1 MVQLMG
7 TPTGRDWIKRVVWH
21 VDEHRASTALNKVF
35 YDVDDSGEIFSFISS
50 FLNKELGR
58 HIALWQH

>member
-1 MVQLMG
+1 MVQPMV
-7 TPTGRDWIKRVVWH
+7 TPAERDWIKRVVWR
-21 VDEHRASTALNKVF
+21 VGEHRASRALYEVS
-35 YDVDDSGEIFSFISS
+35 YDADDSGEIFSFISS